1 MFQSKNIYIV
11 ENSLQDFSWWFS
23 PSGLLVFVSS
33 FSPLLYWIGV
43 ACRILWKGQEWKSW
57 LSHKRQS
64 GFHHALSWMNALG
77 KPDAVLWEQWW
88 SPMERTPWCWTQVSN
103 SQQHLPVSR
112 VSEPPWTQIL
122 QLQPCVPMTA
132 PWQHLDSNLIESRE
146 AERPT

>member
-11 ENSLQDFSWWFS
+11 ENSLQDFSWWFC
-23 PSGLLVFVSS
+23 PSGLLVFVFS

-57 LSHKRQS
+57 LSHKRKS

-88 SPMERTPWCWTQVSN
+88 SPMERTPMMLN
-103 SQQHLPVSR
+103 SGVQQPAA
-112 VSEPPWTQIL
+112 PPC
-122 QLQPCVPMTA
+122 QPCEWATMDANLAAPAMRSYDSTLA
-132 PWQHLDSNLIESRE
+132 TPWQQPHWGS
-146 AERPT
+146 